1 MMKQQGI
8 SKMGAASYLLP
19 LFIATM
25 IRFLSVFILRSR
37 VLLFMHMDRFLP
49 QILAAACFF

>member
-1 MMKQQGI
+1 MMKQQSI
-8 SKMGAASYLLP
+8 SKMGAASYLLL

-25 IRFLSVFILRSR
+25 ICFLSVFILHSR
-37 VLLFMHMDRFLP
+37 MLLFMHMDRFLP